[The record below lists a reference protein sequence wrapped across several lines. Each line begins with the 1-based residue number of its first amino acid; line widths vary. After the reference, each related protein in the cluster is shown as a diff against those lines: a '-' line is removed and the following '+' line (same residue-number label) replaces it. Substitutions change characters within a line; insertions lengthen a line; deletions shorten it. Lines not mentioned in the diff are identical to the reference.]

1 MSQLPTPAPRPVA
14 DDATAAE
21 AVAAALRTSETR
33 YRRLFEAAQD
43 GILVIDA
50 GTGQIED
57 ANPYLVHLLGYTHA
71 EMLGKKLWEMGAFA
85 DVERCKAMFA
95 ELQAQGYVRYDDLPL
110 KTRCG
115 SFISVEFVSN
125 AYDCD
130 GVRVMQ
136 CNIRDITGLR
146 RAEAANAAKSAFL
159 ANMSHEIRTPLG
171 AITGM
176 AYLIRRSQVTPQQ
189 AGWLTQLELAAQ
201 HLLELINAVLDLSKI
216 ESGRLALDEVAVS
229 VPRITANVMSMLQGA
244 AAARQLA
251 LKVDT
256 QPLPRGLVGDAAR
269 LQQALLNYVGNAIK
283 FTPAGAVTVRTECV
297 EETAAGALLRFEV
310 QDTGIGIAPEV
321 LPRLFTAFEQAD
333 SSTSRQYGGTG
344 LGLAIV
350 RQLAR
355 LMGGDAGA
363 SSRPGQGST
372 FWFTARLRKGER
384 VPAPVPFA
392 SSAAHLRLLQ
402 EFAGA
407 RLLVVDDDAVNREV
421 TLALMGSALPQVE
434 AVSDGLQAVQRATLQ
449 PYDLILMDLQMPG
462 IDGLETSR
470 RIRGLP
476 GGAATAIV
484 ALTANAFDEDR
495 RRCLEAGM
503 DDFLTKPVLPEL
515 LFETVLRWLLRARAA
530 ARA

>member
-1 MSQLPTPAPRPVA
+1 MTSPTTL
-14 DDATAAE
+14 ATSNAAVERAVE
-21 AVAAALRTSETR
+21 AATPALRTSEMR

-43 GILVIDA
+43 GILIIHA
-50 GTGQIED
+50 GTGQID
-57 ANPYLVHLLGYTHA
+57 DVNPYLLRMLGYTHG
-71 EMLGKKLWEMGAFA
+71 EMLGKKLWEVGAFA

-110 KTRCG
+110 RTRDG

-125 AYDCD
+125 SYECD
-130 GVRVMQ
+130 DVQVMQ

-176 AYLIRRSQVTPQQ
+176 AYLIKRTQLTPRQ
-189 AGWLTQLELAAQ
+189 ADWLTKLELAAQ

-229 VPRITANVMSMLQGA
+229 VPRITANVVSILVQA
-244 AAARQLA
+244 ATTKSLTLNVETA
-251 LKVDT
+251 
-256 QPLPRGLVGDAAR
+256 PLPQGLVGDATR

-283 FTPAGAVTVRTECV
+283 FTPAGTITVRAACV
-297 EETAAGALLRFEV
+297 EDTADSALLRFDV

-333 SSTSRQYGGTG
+333 NSTSRTYGGTG
-344 LGLAIV
+344 LGLVIV

-363 SSRPGQGST
+363 SSRPGKGSV
-372 FWFTARLRKGER
+372 FWFTARLRKDSR
-384 VPAPVPFA
+384 APGPLHFA
-392 SSAAHLRLLQ
+392 SNSAHQRLAE
-402 EFAGA
+402 EFGSA

-421 TLALMGSALPQVE
+421 TLALIGSALPHSE
-434 AVSDGLQAVQRATLQ
+434 AVFDGLEALRRAELQ
-449 PYDLILMDLQMPG
+449 PYDLILMDVQMPG
-462 IDGLETSR
+462 IDGLETCR

-476 GGAATAIV
+476 GGAATPIV
-484 ALTANAFDEDR
+484 ALTANAFADDR

-503 DDFLTKPVLPEL
+503 DDFLTKPVVAEL
-515 LFETVLRWLLRARAA
+515 LFETVLRWLVRAQAA
-530 ARA
+530 ARR